1 MNVSAD
7 IYHCQT
13 ELVLGKLKFSGYL
26 LYGTLVSANSIW
38 PVNNCTFVH
47 NVKMWKN
54 VYSCSYLWYK
64 YLKLFATDLL

>member
-26 LYGTLVSANSIW
+26 LYGTLVSANSI
-38 PVNNCTFVH
+38 
-47 NVKMWKN
+47 
-54 VYSCSYLWYK
+54 
-64 YLKLFATDLL
+64 